1 MDALLS
7 VLDKLDAE
15 FKTVRNTAEKFAAVT
30 ASVSRSA
37 AAAGNSAERAAPKVK
52 KFTAQFE
59 KFVSDKFSG
68 FKHNLSKMIDGVGAA
83 LSRTTPKM
91 GKFFSSIVRIAKYRL
106 IRTALRNII
115 KAIKEGTENFYNFSK
130 AVGAP
135 FAAAMDSVK
144 ASAGK
149 MKNQLGAA
157 FGTLFTTIAPIIEQL
172 IALVTRLANVLTMVF
187 AAFTGGGG
195 WYRAKSGFE
204 AVGKA
209 AGDAG
214 NEAKKAMRYLAPF
227 DELNRLPSESSGGGG
242 GGGSDIGLG
251 DYEFV
256 PFDDFGVGLTEFADK
271 VREYIS
277 NAEWGHLGTLIGDK
291 FNEIFNNINWA
302 ELGTSLG
309 KFVNALFTTKYWTL
323 EAINFTNIGEKIA
336 TFLNNALSEI
346 NFEKIGAGFMQIF
359 TNLGDLI
366 IGVVE
371 NINWTEVG
379 ESIGSFVRGAFDQAG
394 NWLKSLNFYDLGY
407 GLVTKLNNL
416 FSGIDFSSTVESV
429 KNAIHNAFVAAGN
442 FLAGVLDG
450 LDDNFSLDVMFNIKT
465 TDVTDQSGTTE
476 TAWQGHI
483 YSALKTVAGAA
494 IGLVLGGP
502 KGALF
507 GAFLSLGLQFAITNH
522 GDGITDNS
530 GWGETEWLNAI
541 DGALVPVAGFLTG
554 WHLVPGKNPLWK
566 FSLALGM
573 AIGLD
578 YIEDEIKNNG
588 GKIPDKETWA
598 KGIIAILSP
607 SAGAAIGMAVGGPGG
622 ALIGLT
628 IGISISWFIT
638 HIDPIDEFGDA
649 EFWLARYGADLPT
662 INIPANAAFDINDNF
677 DVDSVYNWI
686 KERLDDYDF
695 RLSEDL
701 LIKVPVGV
709 EPDVPDD
716 LKDRLTR
723 IVSDN
728 EWDLYVPIDLLPDG
742 WETPAEWVRQQQ
754 TESDVVEQPVDLVEH
769 NWSASGGGAYS
780 SDFYGHFRT
789 NTVSYWV
796 ASHGGKELLQPVSL
810 GKENWSDNVSDW
822 VYQYSGGVVNKPVG
836 LVKGNWTYI
845 SEWLKEPARSGG
857 VVNKPIG
864 VIKNGWANLAEW
876 AKKYPGGAVNKPVGV
891 AKNGWTNLAE
901 WIKQSAQ
908 YGGIVSKTI
917 SLTANLLAALV
928 VAFINNTWNKL
939 GDKTITLTVA
949 MNNQMGKDISNIKG
963 AWNTMV
969 SAWNNTP
976 ILSRKAYLWYLAGG
990 GVVNSGQMFV
1000 ARESGPELVGSYG
1013 SKTAV
1018 MNNDQIVRSVADGVA
1033 QSIASIRFSLP
1044 NSYAFGGGLDEE
1056 AIYRAMIRAL
1066 TEVNPGDVD
1075 VNVTMDGEPIYRDVV
1090 RRNRANT
1097 RMTGVN
1103 ALA

>member
-68 FKHNLSKMIDGVGAA
+68 FKHNVSKMIDGVGAA

-172 IALVTRLANVLTMVF
+172 IGLITRLANVLTMVF

-227 DELNRLPSESSGGGG
+227 DELNRLPSESNGGGG

-309 KFVNALFTTKYWTL
+309 KFINALFTTKYWTL

-450 LDDNFSLDVMFNIKT
+450 LDDNFGLDIDVGIKNI
-465 TDVTDQSGTTE
+465 DITDQSGTTE
-476 TAWQGHI
+476 TAWQGKL
-483 YSALKTVAGAA
+483 YAALKVAAGAA
-494 IGLVLGGP
+494 IGLVLGGK

-507 GAFLSLGLQFAITNH
+507 GAFLALALQFAITNN
-522 GDGITDNS
+522 DVTDES
-530 GWGETEWLNAI
+530 GWGQTEWVNAI
-541 DGALVPVAGFLTG
+541 DSALVPVGAFLTG
-554 WHLVPGKNPLWK
+554 WKLVPGKNPLWK
-566 FSLALGM
+566 FSVGLGLAF
-573 AIGLD
+573 GLD
-578 YIEDEIKNNG
+578 YIEDTIKNNAG
-588 GKIPDKETWA
+588 EVTGEDWA
-598 KGIIAILSP
+598 KAIIAAILP
-607 SAGAAIGMAVGGPGG
+607 TAGVWVGMIIAPAVGIPG
-622 ALIGLT
+622 ALLAIT
-628 IGISISWFIT
+628 VGIALSYLIT
-638 HIDPIDEFGDA
+638 HYDPPEPSSEFELGTD
-649 EFWLARYGADLPT
+649 FWLKILGVPEPPKL
-662 INIPANAAFDINDNF
+662 NIPVDFDTMDIEAKFNA
-677 DVDSVYNWI
+677 I
-686 KERLDDYDF
+686 KTQLERLGY
-695 RLSEDL
+695 EDVL
-701 LIKVPVGV
+701 YKVPVSIDF
-709 EPDVPDD
+709 EAEYPDLAGYFEEFGNDGNY
-716 LKDRLTR
+716 KY
-723 IVSDN
+723 
-728 EWDLYVPIDLLPDG
+728 YVPIGLIPDE
-742 WETPAEWVRQQQ
+742 WTTPTEWVDSFVD
-754 TESDVVEQPVDLVEH
+754 ENDVVEQPVGLVEN

-963 AWNTMV
+963 AWNTLV
-969 SAWNNTP
+969 GAWNRTP
-976 ILSRKAYLWYLAGG
+976 ILANKASLWYLASGG
-990 GVVNSGQMFV
+990 IVNKTGQMFV

-1033 QSIASIRFSLP
+1033 RSIASIRFSLP
-1044 NSYAFGGGLDEE
+1044 SSYAFGGGLDEE
-1056 AIYRAMIRAL
+1056 TIYRAMIRAL